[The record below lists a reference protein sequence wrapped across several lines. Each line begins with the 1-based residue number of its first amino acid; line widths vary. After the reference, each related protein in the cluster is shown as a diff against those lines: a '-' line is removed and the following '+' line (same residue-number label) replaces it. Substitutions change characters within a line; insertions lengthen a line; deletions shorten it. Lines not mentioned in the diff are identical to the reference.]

1 MTFSP
6 ISQHAAE
13 YYGTSE
19 SAINWLS
26 TGFLFTF
33 VAVSPVTVWM
43 LHWGVKPSILASA
56 ALSLVGNWVRYGG
69 SAGGGGGHF
78 GAVVFGQVL
87 CGASQTFVLSAP
99 TRYSDLWF
107 SARGRVAATAV
118 MSLANPFGAALGQ
131 LLIPLMVAAPADV
144 PAAVLYVAAVAT
156 AIAVPACLVPAAPP
170 TPPAPSAATPK
181 EPLAA
186 SLRRLAASPELWL
199 LLVPFAV
206 YVGLFNSLSTLL
218 NQAMEPHGFSS
229 DEAGIAGAVLIVVGL
244 VASAVAS
251 PVLDRT
257 KAFLLALRALVPVIG
272 LCYLAFVWMPATR
285 ALAGPLVVLGLLGAA
300 SFSLVPVALEYLCEL
315 AHPCSPEVTSTLAW
329 AGGQLLGGAFVLI
342 ADALKAGPDAD
353 PPANL
358 DNGLVFHAVVAL
370 AAVPV
375 LLCLGLFG
383 RQEYVQMRRVA
394 SDTRDRRPDTGRT
407 LP

>member
-1 MTFSP
+1 
-6 ISQHAAE
+6 
-13 YYGTSE
+13 
-19 SAINWLS
+19 
-26 TGFLFTF
+26 
-33 VAVSPVTVWM
+33 M

-69 SAGGGGGHF
+69 SAVEGGNI

-131 LLIPLMVAAPADV
+131 LLIPMMVAGPADV
-144 PAAVLYVAAVAT
+144 PGAVLYVAAIAT

-170 TPPAPSAATPK
+170 TPPEPSGATPK

-186 SLRRLAASPELWL
+186 SLRRLARCPEMWL

-206 YVGLFNSLSTLL
+206 YVGLFNSVSTVL
-218 NQAMEPHGFSS
+218 NQAMEPYGFSS
-229 DEAGIAGAVLIVVGL
+229 DEAGVAGAVLIVAGL

-251 PVLDRT
+251 PILDRT
-257 KAFLLALRALVPVIG
+257 RAFLPALRAFVPVIG

-285 ALAGPLVVLGLLGAA
+285 ALAAPLAVLALLGAA
-300 SFSLVPVALEYLCEL
+300 SFSLVPVALEFLCEL

-329 AGGQLLGGAFVLI
+329 AGGQLLGGLFVLA
-342 ADALKAGPDAD
+342 ADALRAGPAAD

-358 DNGLVFHAVVAL
+358 DAGLALHAGLAL

-383 RQEYVQMRRVA
+383 RQDHVKMRRAA
-394 SDTRDRRPDTGRT
+394 SDTRDHRPEG